1 MQTLARRRRM
11 RHAISFL
18 RVVVAVV
25 IVVFALIGFLYVT
38 RGGALKR
45 VRGVGVTSGT
55 VSAALRA
62 AGVEVVAFRPL
73 RISMLN
79 VAQNRSHVRAIVIDG
94 RIGWTGGF
102 GIDDKWLGDGR
113 SNGGWRDINVRFEGP
128 AVRQLEAAF
137 AAAWTEATGELLTG
151 RITVPV
157 ARDGAVRA
165 GLVYAPPTLG
175 STVAERFWR
184 SRSPPL
190 ARRSTR

>member
-1 MQTLARRRRM
+1 M

-18 RVVVAVV
+18 RVVVAGV
-25 IVVFALIGFLYVT
+25 IVVFAVIGFLYVT

-113 SNGGWRDINVRFEGP
+113 SNGGWRDTNVRFEGP
-128 AVRQLEAAF
+128 AVRQLDAAF
-137 AAAWTEATGELLTG
+137 AAAWCWTRPSATT
-151 RITVPV
+151 RMRCSSTTSSM
-157 ARDGAVRA
+157 
-165 GLVYAPPTLG
+165 PP
-175 STVAERFWR
+175 R
-184 SRSPPL
+184 SRATSFGSDRGPNGWSNEVRTSSH
-190 ARRSTR
+190 ACSES